1 LAPVGALAFVTTEV
15 PLATLNVRVAT
26 GNYQKQDG
34 TIGQYA
40 GSSSQTMTASATNY
54 LYLDLTN
61 SGNLVVNTTGFP
73 ATAHVRLATVVAA
86 VSTITSITDARVA
99 FKVIGA
105 FADGVNLT
113 FGTLVGTQNA
123 TAANQKLAFFGKT
136 PVVQPTMGAATAG
149 TRLHK
154 QRTSDAQ
161 RSMRRRQSFGAGK
174 LAKSSAAIRVCRFPI
189 CQPWAAS
196 LLSGGQTHP
205 NFPNCC
211 KGLAEILKE
220 AGIAQPN
227 LFAVLYFD
235 DCLFK
240 LQWHRNLWT
249 WGNH

>member
-1 LAPVGALAFVTTEV
+1 MANTYTPNVQLAMPAAGDRTWNVPVNANAQALDALAPVGALATVTTEV
-15 PLATLNVRVAT
+15 PSATLNVRVAT

-113 FGTLVGTQNA
+113 FGTLVGTQIG
-123 TAANQKLAFFGKT
+123 TAASQKLAFFGKA

-149 TRLHK
+149 TSY
-154 QRTSDAQ
+154 TSNEQA
-161 RSMRRRQSFGAGK
+161 MLNAVY
-174 LAKSSAAIRVCRFPI
+174 AAVRE
-189 CQPWAAS
+189 
-196 LLSGGQTHP
+196 L
-205 NFPNCC
+205 
-211 KGLAEILKE
+211 GL
-220 AGIAQPN
+220 GS
-227 LFAVLYFD
+227 
-235 DCLFK
+235 
-240 LQWHRNLWT
+240 
-249 WGNH
+249 

>member
-1 LAPVGALAFVTTEV
+1 MANTYTPNVQLAMPAAGDRTWNVPVNANAQALDALAPVGALAVITTEV
-15 PLATLNVRVAT
+15 PSATLNVRVAT

-99 FKVIGA
+99 FSVIGA

-113 FGTLVGTQNA
+113 FGTLVGTQIG

-149 TRLHK
+149 TSYTTNEQTMLNAVY
-154 QRTSDAQ
+154 DAV
-161 RSMRRRQSFGAGK
+161 
-174 LAKSSAAIRVCRFPI
+174 RV
-189 CQPWAAS
+189 
-196 LLSGGQTHP
+196 L
-205 NFPNCC
+205 
-211 KGLAEILKE
+211 GL
-220 AGIAQPN
+220 GS
-227 LFAVLYFD
+227 
-235 DCLFK
+235 
-240 LQWHRNLWT
+240 
-249 WGNH
+249 